1 MRSTYRYGIWGW
13 NKADDVNIWHFSSNL
28 FGGLET
34 AGVLDTYVYQVCFL
48 ADNEVQLI
56 RNSRRRFLSFSKH
69 ASVILIEIENIISFR
84 IKILLKKIL
93 SLKQKSQFQRLKIK
107 SLAKLERKDQ
117 RFYLQLNHHFTWDGN
132 FFQNLFLVLPAS
144 PVRELL
150 YENLSRQNLLSVSAV
165 KQNFIILLFFANL
178 LKCLL

>member
-1 MRSTYRYGIWGW
+1 M
-13 NKADDVNIWHFSSNL
+13 
-28 FGGLET
+28 
-34 AGVLDTYVYQVCFL
+34 YQVCFL

-107 SLAKLERKDQ
+107 L
-117 RFYLQLNHHFTWDGN
+117 
-132 FFQNLFLVLPAS
+132 
-144 PVRELL
+144 
-150 YENLSRQNLLSVSAV
+150 
-165 KQNFIILLFFANL
+165 
-178 LKCLL
+178 